1 MEYTRPSIS
10 TLGGEI
16 EPQSGT
22 WVWVES
28 VVAGVF
34 AFVVTVVV
42 SQIDVT
48 P

>member
-16 EPQSGT
+16 EPQST